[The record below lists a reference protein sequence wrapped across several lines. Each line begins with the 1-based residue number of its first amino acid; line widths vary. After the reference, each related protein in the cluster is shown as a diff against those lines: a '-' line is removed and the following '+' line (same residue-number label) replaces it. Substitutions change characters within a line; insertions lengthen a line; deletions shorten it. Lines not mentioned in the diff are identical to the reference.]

1 MDLNTHFLIVLGN
14 IVAMNKVDMSTNN
27 RHDTLN
33 DVRVFLQREAP
44 DRARTIE
51 VVCSSARRD
60 MDRHATHTPYRLFSQ
75 TMALFPECEGQQ
87 APSSTSWPTST
98 SLCCWHDCHPFTTTP
113 IPIPKV
119 RSKQTNTHVF
129 VVYGIFCSANCAVA
143 YILEKNTYDQQLVL
157 LQFKTIMVDV
167 FGLDAD
173 SVFALEPAAPRIF
186 LTMFGG
192 HLSIDRFRDQSLTVR
207 ATLLQPPFISYSMVL
222 EENARVKESGGCD
235 ALDGGI
241 APITSHVIR
250 GLRRPTKMVVDEDD
264 STLCPHS
271 SADTVKPSLFDQFV
285 LQKVT
290 SQVATEPMCVE
301 PPPAPAKK
309 RGSTNRAK
317 RGAAAGEKKELTATV
332 GGGANAS
339 TGSLAAY
346 LSSNTVQ

>member
-1 MDLNTHFLIVLGN
+1 MK
-14 IVAMNKVDMSTNN
+14 KVDISKNN

-60 MDRHATHTPYRLFSQ
+60 MDRHATHTPYRLFSE
-75 TMALFPECEGQQ
+75 TIALFPECEGQQ
-87 APSSTSWPTST
+87 RPSATTWPTST

-113 IPIPKV
+113 IPIPKL
-119 RSKQTNTHVF
+119 RSKQMNSHVY

-157 LQFKTIMVDV
+157 LQFKTMMVDV

-192 HLSIDRFRDQSLTVR
+192 HLSIDRFRQQSLTVR
-207 ATLLQPPFISYSMVL
+207 ATLVQPPFISYSMVL
-222 EENARVKESGGCD
+222 EENAR
-235 ALDGGI
+235 ARDGDTVDRSDSGI

-250 GLRRPTKMVVDEDD
+250 GLRRPTKMVVEEDESIVPSHQQVD
-264 STLCPHS
+264 SAT
-271 SADTVKPSLFDQFV
+271 PSLFDQFV
-285 LQKVT
+285 LKKLTIQPT
-290 SQVATEPMCVE
+290 DAEPMCLE
-301 PPPAPAKK
+301 PPPVAPKK
-309 RGSTNRAK
+309 RASGARAK
-317 RGAAAGEKKELTATV
+317 RGPHAAEKKEAA
-332 GGGANAS
+332 GASSASAS

-346 LSSNTVQ
+346 LSPSTV

>member
-1 MDLNTHFLIVLGN
+1 M
-14 IVAMNKVDMSTNN
+14 AKKVDLSKNN

-60 MDRHATHTPYRLFSQ
+60 MDRHATHTPYRLFSE
-75 TMALFPECEGQQ
+75 TIALFPECEGQQ
-87 APSSTSWPTST
+87 RPCTTAWPTT
-98 SLCCWHDCHPFTTTP
+98 TTLCCWHDCHPFDSTP
-113 IPIPKV
+113 IPIPKLK
-119 RSKQTNTHVF
+119 SKQMNTHVF
-129 VVYGIFCSANCAVA
+129 VVYGVFCSANCAVA

-157 LQFKTIMVDV
+157 LQFKTMMVDV

-192 HLSIDRFRDQSLTVR
+192 HLSIARFREQSLTVR

-222 EENARVKESGGCD
+222 EENARAKDGGGSGGD

-250 GLRRPTKMVVDEDD
+250 GLRRPTKMVTEEEEGVPLVHAPVDA
-264 STLCPHS
+264 T
-271 SADTVKPSLFDQFV
+271 PSLFDQFV
-285 LQKVT
+285 LKKLT
-290 SQVATEPMCVE
+290 SAPAGASTAPEAMCVDL
-301 PPPAPAKK
+301 PTVAPKK
-309 RGSTNRAK
+309 RASGARAK
-317 RGAAAGEKKELTATV
+317 RCASSAEKKEASAAASGSVTA
-332 GGGANAS
+332 
-339 TGSLAAY
+339 GSLAAY
-346 LSSNTVQ
+346 LSPTTL